1 MLWAHLCA
9 VLEDKENEQQPV
21 ACKLN
26 FVAASN
32 GPLKALGAMTP
43 SKGKALGV
51 LTPSKANN
59 VARKRGVSM
68 LVTKPDVE
76 VKRARHSMFPE
87 GTPSLPSPQLL
98 VLNNMRS
105 LLKMH

>member
-1 MLWAHLCA
+1 LLWAHLCA

-32 GPLKALGAMTP
+32 GPL
-43 SKGKALGV
+43 KGKALGV